1 MPQSTPPSSAETPAV
16 SRHPL
21 RELLAVAGPTV
32 VTMTSY
38 TLMQMVDKLMASRI
52 SADPIYV
59 GAQGNGGLA
68 SFVPIAIAM
77 GLITVVNTYV
87 AQNMGAG
94 KPERGPAYV
103 WNAMWMAV
111 LWWVVLLPYGYF
123 MPQVFHALWSSSA
136 DVGPDAAAELA
147 RRVSLSCAYGQPL
160 VYSSVVTM
168 ASRAIWQYFYG
179 MHRAKVVLV
188 AGLTGNLVNFFFNS
202 ILIYGAARPF
212 HGSGGA
218 DSGPLHAWFGFTS
231 SVARTM
237 HIPALGIAGA
247 AYGTI
252 AGGIVEA
259 VIPMVVFLG
268 PRLNAQ
274 YHTRRGWRPSWPH
287 IKDLFKIGW
296 PGALMFGN
304 EMVCWSLFLVYF
316 VSRFGAEHA
325 TAGWIAHQWMSLSF
339 MPTVGIS
346 IAATATVG
354 KYMGMKRPDLAAKRA
369 WLALGVAV
377 VWMCSMGVMFLVF
390 RRGMVGWFIDEGTP
404 ADARQKVL
412 ELGMSFMV
420 ATAAFQFF
428 DAIAMTLSGALRGAG
443 DTVVVGVFTVLL
455 SWGVIVGGS
464 WYMVTRHPGLESLGP
479 WIAAAS
485 YISILSLAILGRFLS
500 GKWKRMSMVRDE

>member
-1 MPQSTPPSSAETPAV
+1 MSQPTSQSSAETPAV
-16 SRHPL
+16 SQHPL
-21 RELLAVAGPTV
+21 REMLAIAGPTV

-38 TLMQMVDKLMASRI
+38 TLMQMLDKLMASRI
-52 SADPIYV
+52 GADPIYV

-87 AQNMGAG
+87 SQNMGAG

-103 WNAMWMAV
+103 WNAMWMSV
-111 LWWVVLLPYGYF
+111 VWWLVLLPYGF
-123 MPQVFHALWSSSA
+123 LMPQLFHALWYDPNDTTA
-136 DVGPDAAAELA
+136 LAASELA

-160 VYSSVVTM
+160 VYAAVITM
-168 ASRAIWQYFYG
+168 ASRAISQYFFG
-179 MHRAKVVLV
+179 MHRANVVLV
-188 AGLTGNLVNFFFNS
+188 AGLTGNIVNFVCNS
-202 ILIYGAARPF
+202 VLIYGPNSPLAGPET
-212 HGSGGA
+212 HGILRS
-218 DSGPLHAWFGFTS
+218 WFELTA
-231 SVARTM
+231 SVARSL
-237 HIPALGIAGA
+237 HLPPLGIAGA

-252 AGGIVEA
+252 IGSVVEA
-259 VIPMVVFLG
+259 TIPIAVFLG
-268 PRLNAQ
+268 PGLNAR
-274 YHTRRGWRPSWPH
+274 YHTRSGWRPSWPH

-339 MPTVGIS
+339 MPAVGIS
-346 IAATATVG
+346 IAATAMVG
-354 KYMGMKRPDLAAKRA
+354 KYMGMKRPDLAARRA
-369 WLALGVAV
+369 WLALGIAVA
-377 VWMCSMGVMFLVF
+377 WMCFMGAMFLVF
-390 RRGMVGWFIDEGTP
+390 RREMVGFFIDEGTP
-404 ADARQKVL
+404 PEVRRKVL
-412 ELGMSFMV
+412 GLGMSFMV

-443 DTVVVGVFTVLL
+443 DTVAVGVFTVLL

-464 WYMVTRHPGLESLGP
+464 WFLVRYFPDLESRGP

-485 YISILSLAILGRFLS
+485 YITILSLAILGRFLS
-500 GKWKRMSMVRDE
+500 GKWKRLTMVRE